1 MFNKFLSKVALTAC
15 VAVGF
20 SHAPANA
27 ETVSGN
33 LRSELRAAMVDYID
47 ANSVDG
53 TYFHLDPANG
63 TVVTYE
69 PVEVFA
75 VVLKLGEHFVICSS
89 FDTRDGKTVYLD
101 FLAVHAEGEAR
112 VLEAFAEKRHVTR
125 KMVRAH
131 QEAEG

>member
-1 MFNKFLSKVALTAC
+1 MFYKLLSKAALSAC
-15 VAVGF
+15 VAAGF
-20 SHAPANA
+20 ACSPASA
-27 ETVSGN
+27 ETVSTS

-53 TYFHLDPANG
+53 MYFHLDPANG

-75 VVLKLGEHFVICSS
+75 VVLKVGAHFVICSS
-89 FDTRDGKTVYLD
+89 FDTADGKTVYLD
-101 FLAVHAEGEAR
+101 FLAIHAEGEAR